1 MDRNLGRVNPGCDY
15 KNGSLDECA
24 PLSVAYVPFQQENA
38 PKYKSEDALARGTL
52 FPGLDLPWK
61 NVVNEAAG
69 RGVDTPMQ
77 ELMTL
82 GFVVDELGLYL
93 NTHRYDQEALD
104 MFVRYAKLYNEGVD
118 TYAKRY
124 GPILQTQ
131 VTEKG
136 YTWLDDPWPWDYTPR
151 GMQDNMDMK
160 NADMQMNMNMPTNM
174 DMDTDTQ
181 LHDNMEMNME
191 RMAD

>member
-1 MDRNLGRVNPGCDY
+1 MEPTKSLTNTGCDY
-15 KNGSLDECA
+15 KSGSLPDCA
-24 PLSVAYVPFQQENA
+24 PLSVAFVPFQQEGS
-38 PKYKSEDALARGTL
+38 PQYKGEDALARGTL

-61 NVVNEAAG
+61 NVVNETAG
-69 RGVDTPMQ
+69 SGVDTPMG

-93 NTHRYDQEALD
+93 NTHRNDQEALD
-104 MFVRYAKLYNEGVD
+104 MFVRYARLYKEGVD

-136 YTWLDDPWPWDYTPR
+136 YTWLDDPWPWEYTGRPMHDR
-151 GMQDNMDMK
+151 MNMQNNMDM
-160 NADMQMNMNMPTNM
+160 NMHNNM
-174 DMDTDTQ
+174 D
-181 LHDNMEMNME
+181 ME